1 MLINRKLLW
10 LLIIFAIAVNA
21 LGLFQPLLRND
32 DSVLYANIAKHI
44 AISGD
49 WMNLF
54 SSGAPWLD
62 KPHFPFWVTATF
74 FKIFGINSF
83 AYNFA
88 GFIFNLIGVLYTY
101 RLTKLLYNK
110 DVALIAS
117 LLCLT
122 SIHLMMSASVDVR
135 AEAYLLGEII
145 PACYYWLKY
154 DNRFNWQALL
164 LGSLFTA
171 LAMMSKG
178 IFVIVTIFSGLI
190 CTWLYTGNI
199 RKIIS
204 PKWLIAYFLSLL
216 FILPELIS
224 LYLQFDL
231 HPEVSVLGRNNI
243 SGLKWFFLDSQL
255 DRFFNIGVITR
266 VNGNPLFFVHT
277 YLWAFL
283 PWSIV
288 FIIAMVALV
297 KNFKT
302 QDTVNKA
309 KNIYLLSSF
318 WLTFMMFS
326 IAKFQLDHYTNII
339 MPFAAILCARY
350 IEQLLSARR
359 LALIQMILASIL
371 LIGCGGL
378 LVYLFK
384 LSWLSLYAL
393 LPLFVLVVVWRTR
406 RFTYNE
412 QIILLP
418 TLAICIIFGFLMLV
432 NYVVCRN
439 YDVGYNLATMIND
452 DKNNANL
459 NVYALNMSLS
469 PVEFHIKN
477 NVYKV
482 YNRDMLPAS
491 GKYLV
496 LIREGEF
503 IANLYNL
510 DKTQF
515 TLKYKFCGN
524 SMDKIIPYY
533 MNKVELSKHLECFL
547 IINHN

>member
-10 LLIIFAIAVNA
+10 LLIVFAIAVNA

-62 KPHFPFWVTATF
+62 KPHFLFWVTATC

-154 DNRFNWQALL
+154 DNKFSWQALL

-171 LAMMSKG
+171 LAMMTKG
-178 IFVIVTIFSGLI
+178 IFVVVTIFSGLI
-190 CTWLYTGNI
+190 CTWLYTNNI

-231 HPEVSVLGRNNI
+231 HPEVNVLGRNNI

-266 VNGNPLFFVHT
+266 VNGNPLFFVHA

-288 FIIAMVALV
+288 FIVAMVSLI

-302 QDTVNKA
+302 QNAVNKA
-309 KNIYLLSSF
+309 KNIYLLGSF

-359 LALIQMILASIL
+359 LALIQMMLASVL
-371 LIGCGGL
+371 LLSCGGL
-378 LVYLFK
+378 VIYLFK

-393 LPLFVLVVVWRTR
+393 LPLFVLMFVWRSR
-406 RFTYNE
+406 QFTYNE
-412 QIILLP
+412 QTILLP
-418 TLAICIIFGFLMLV
+418 TIAIGVIFGFLMLV

-439 YDVGYNLATMIND
+439 YDVGYNLATMVNN
-452 DKNNANL
+452 DKNSATL
-459 NVYALNMSLS
+459 NVYDLNANLS

-477 NVYKV
+477 NVYKA
-482 YNRDMLPAS
+482 YNRDMLPAA

-496 LIREGEF
+496 LIRESEF
-503 IANLYNL
+503 IANPYNL

-524 SMDKIIPYY
+524 SIDKIIPYY
-533 MNKVELSKHLECFL
+533 MNKIELNNHLECFL